1 MNRRPRTIATYR
13 GDELEAAVY
22 LKDDAQLVVLRSDIA
37 LDGFEPEPEGE
48 RFVRDV
54 ELSECDAVHFVRSV
68 GQYRGLPVAILD
80 ELGDQLEVESLA
92 HHAPAAAEAGL
103 ERVERGVYRGWVGS
117 HEVQQQR
124 LEFVDLNPIEAR
136 SDGGFD

>member
-22 LKDDAQLVVLRSDIA
+22 LGDDVQLVALRSDIA
-37 LDGFEPEPEGE
+37 LDGFEPEGE

-54 ELSECDAVHFVRSV
+54 ELSDCDAVHFVRSV
-68 GQYRGLPVAILD
+68 GQYRGLPVVILD

-103 ERVERGVYRGWVGS
+103 ERVERGVYRSWVGA

-124 LEFVDLNPIEAR
+124 LEYLDLNPIEAR